1 MCQNDKYLT
10 VKSYIITKI
19 YHDEKELALILK
31 KMYRKR
37 KHKKKNKGPSVFN
50 GENCKTGGKKRFGL
64 TVDEMNNL
72 VQSIVERKKN
82 FIVSV
87 Q

>member
-1 MCQNDKYLT
+1 
-10 VKSYIITKI
+10 
-19 YHDEKELALILK
+19 
-31 KMYRKR
+31 MYRKR